1 MNCIYKNVIKSTSCL
16 AMILFV
22 ANGCKSGEE
31 KSKTPEAKAPSDG
44 EAETRSGLTPEQAGK
59 VVAKVGE
66 RAITVGDITEQINRL
81 SPYIRRRWS
90 APEKRK
96 EFLDNLIRVE
106 LLSQE
111 ADRLGLGKES
121 PEIDRVVNQV
131 MIRLMI
137 KNDLE
142 KEIIPSEVD
151 EATLKK
157 TYEEE
162 KEKYQRPPQV
172 RASHIVVKTKAE
184 AEKLIAELEANKND
198 NRYFREQAKKLS
210 LDEVTKDKGGDLG
223 YFSETGENTT
233 EDEKV
238 DPVVAKAAWT
248 LTSVGEVAKTPVQTA
263 AGFHV
268 IKLTNKRPELD
279 RSFESVKR
287 MIESRIL
294 REKRKEALDKFVDG
308 LQAKA
313 NVEIFEENLDKI
325 QVPMGGGP
333 VVAPPVGTA
342 KPGVARPGVEK
353 PGKLAATPKN
363 AEEEAQQ

>member
-1 MNCIYKNVIKSTSCL
+1 MKLTSKKVIKS
-16 AMILFV
+16 ILFLISTFIV
-22 ANGCKSGEE
+22 AAYGCKSGEE
-31 KSKTPEAKAPSDG
+31 KPTKPETAPRSQDD
-44 EAETRSGLTPEQAGK
+44 AESESGLTPEQAAK

-66 RAITVGDITEQINRL
+66 RTITVGDITDQINRL

-121 PEIDRVVNQV
+121 PEIDRVINQV

-142 KEIIPSEVD
+142 KEIIPSKVD
-151 EATLKK
+151 EETLKK

-162 KEKYQRPPQV
+162 KSKYQRPPQV

-184 AEKLIAELEANKND
+184 ADKLIADLDANKND

-210 LDEVTKDKGGDLG
+210 VDDATKEKGGDLG
-223 YFSETGENTT
+223 YFSETGERNP
-233 EDEKV
+233 EDDKI
-238 DPVVAKAAWT
+238 DA
-248 LTSVGEVAKTPVQTA
+248 EVAKTAWALTAVGEISKTPIQTA

-268 IKLTNKRPELD
+268 IKLTNKRPKLN

-294 REKRKEALDKFVDG
+294 REKRKEALDKFVED
-308 LQAKA
+308 LQSKA
-313 NVEIFEENLDKI
+313 NVEIFEENLAKVK
-325 QVPMGGGP
+325 VPMGGPMMGQP
-333 VVAPPVGTA
+333 VSRPKPPKGASVAS
-342 KPGVARPGVEK
+342 KSKKNDEK
-353 PGKLAATPKN
+353 PKKEKKKET
-363 AEEEAQQ
+363 Q